1 MAKLKDMDNIIGK
14 METFIKEIFKM
25 IVFMEKE
32 KNIIE
37 MEILNMMV
45 IMLMINMKDMEDIIM
60 KMVNII
66 LVNGLKVKDMVEV
79 FYIKRMEL

>member
-1 MAKLKDMDNIIGK
+1 MVKLKDMENIIGK

>member
-1 MAKLKDMDNIIGK
+1 MVKLKDMENIIGK

-45 IMLMINMKDMEDIIM
+45 IMLMINMKDIEDIIM

-66 LVNGLKVKDMVEV
+66 LVSKSKTW
-79 FYIKRMEL
+79 